1 MTSSSRGGFILVA
14 ALWLLVALSAVALD
28 AALRSKARR
37 VPAAN
42 ILDDG
47 RARQAALAG
56 SEYARSRLTAAL
68 SLYNEQLRAETQ
80 RAGRQAGRGG
90 NSNSFNFNFNFN
102 SNTAGRGAQ
111 RSARSTQSSTSSRSI
126 AQAENPWREPQQLML
141 GGLALADL
149 QFVLDVQ
156 DTGVRLNINVASET
170 MMRQFLSEGMRID
183 YPTADRVAQAIMDW
197 RDQDTLP
204 RVNGAERDQYIDAG
218 AVMLPTNLRFA
229 DVDELRHVM
238 GMTPELL
245 ETLRPYITVIGS
257 GRINVNAAPVEV
269 LAALPG
275 FTTSYATQLV
285 RLRDAGNYPASAS
298 ELRQLL
304 GMSNLTGSSNQE
316 FNSRTSYSTVE
327 VAIVSEG
334 AVADSPVR
342 ARVTTIVQSSATAAV
357 VVWQKVE

>member
-68 SLYNEQLRAETQ
+68 SLYNEQLRTETQ
-80 RAGRQAGRGG
+80 RAGRGG
-90 NSNSFNFNFNFN
+90 NNNFNFNFNFNFN
-102 SNTAGRGAQ
+102 SNSSTAGREGQ
-111 RSARSTQSSTSSRSI
+111 RTRNTQSSRSRSI
-126 AQAENPWREPQQLML
+126 AQAQNPWREPQQLML

-156 DTGVRLNINVASET
+156 DTGVRLNVNVASES